1 MEFYSPAPGNGVT
14 DVRWGYF
21 NLALNIQQERNVV
34 SWALRAENHPGDWVS
49 ASSLISG
56 LTLLLNICILQEE
69 EGGFHFFKRKNKKEV
84 GMLCWKWSPGFCLH
98 SASILPLR

>member
-34 SWALRAENHPGDWVS
+34 SWALRAENHPGEWVS
-49 ASSLISG
+49 GSPHISG

-69 EGGFHFFKRKNKKEV
+69 EEG
-84 GMLCWKWSPGFCLH
+84 
-98 SASILPLR
+98 